1 MSDKKKKQNPNA
13 TAEHDSGSGK
23 NATDDMKNRVDML
36 NANQVDETTKN
47 PPKKN
52 GKSKNEN

>member
-1 MSDKKKKQNPNA
+1 
-13 TAEHDSGSGK
+13 
-23 NATDDMKNRVDML
+23 MKNRVDML
-36 NANQVDETTKN
+36 NANQIDETTKN